1 MITPPS
7 PWFRGSHL
15 NSSQLLI
22 SFRRV
27 ITLPCHVSI
36 EMRGSFA
43 PCIHYLL
50 FFLIVSQ
57 TWNHKIIADRFTL
70 VFILVTL
77 SKRKAW
83 RKATIRYFGYKNSR
97 RIFLTCLKMTQNI
110 RTETWRS
117 GDCGE
122 NQIRRGLNV
131 LVGPIVKI
139 RTWAN
144 FPWVCRKS
152 VVLLAW
158 ISSHYF

>member
-1 MITPPS
+1 
-7 PWFRGSHL
+7 
-15 NSSQLLI
+15 
-22 SFRRV
+22 
-27 ITLPCHVSI
+27 
-36 EMRGSFA
+36 MRKSFA

-77 SKRKAW
+77 SKRKTW
-83 RKATIRYFGYKNSR
+83 RKATISYFGYKNSR

-122 NQIRRGLNV
+122 NQFHRGLDV

-139 RTWAN
+139 RPWAN
-144 FPWVCRKS
+144 FPWVCHKS
-152 VVLLAW
+152 VLLSGQGGFGFEFSACGW
-158 ISSHYF
+158 LKSQAASGLIWRAQS